1 MIIRALDSDG
11 DFVFG
16 HGKQDYFTDNA
27 AIAENIRTR
36 LLSFFGDCFF
46 DLEAGVDWFSLLG
59 YPATVEEI
67 QLSCRAV
74 IANSAG
80 VVNVNDVSVV
90 QNRDERTAFVNYN
103 VDTIFSANYNGGVE
117 VTNA

>member
-11 DFVFG
+11 DFMFG
-16 HGKQDYFTDNA
+16 KGKQDYYSENA

-36 LLSFFGDCFF
+36 LLSFVGDCFF
-46 DLEAGVDWFSLLG
+46 DLDAGVDWFTLLG
-59 YPATVEEI
+59 YPSTAEEI

-80 VVNVNDVSVV
+80 VVNVNDLSVTA
-90 QNRDERTAFVNYN
+90 DKDARTAFVNYN
-103 VDTIFSANYNGGVE
+103 VDTIYSTNYNGAVE